1 MNYTTL
7 GAVDKSIEISN
18 KYDDP
23 QTSNQE
29 TKQALND
36 ALEPFNESV
45 E

>member
-1 MNYTTL
+1 
-7 GAVDKSIEISN
+7 
-18 KYDDP
+18 
-23 QTSNQE
+23 SNQE